1 MRMKCNRH
9 TIKLTLAFFA
19 MFALAACVNTL
30 DEEDFKTTFRVEG
43 GEECALFFKIETGE
57 DDMDTRASGD
67 LVNGSVDEHKIGETG
82 NYAFFFKTDGSLY
95 RTEELTLYD
104 AADND
109 CGEVTDNTPSTG
121 KHKVEKIYRTRL
133 DLRDS
138 DGEIEKEL
146 QCLVV
151 LNGDPIFG
159 ELEDLKTLDEFLEFS
174 WTCNGDPMTGI
185 GRDGDLFTMTNSSYV
200 DDGEVFC
207 AVPIDVEKLYTPLEV
222 DGVDPQKIVTIHV
235 ERMLAKFTFEVEVN
249 DTEIDGPG
257 FKKFMDGDGKI
268 LYYEITPTN
277 NIITYCSG
285 IDSDNE
291 DSPILEE
298 VKFKIRVTGWGINA
312 LERKSNAYKKINT
325 TTYFT
330 NWNDAE
336 NYRSYWAEDAHYG
349 ALDLFQRLDD
359 TNDAEDQN
367 NAGNHYDPR
376 FYTSYPWQFR
386 RSVNNGVS
394 FDYYDKH
401 IDATNGNLNGNYLW
415 NYSFTDLNNSKFDKL
430 IYVPENTYDAEEV
443 RMWGHDNR
451 ENVLA
456 GTHLI
461 IGAELLTDL
470 DGDGIYEPNE
480 LWRDR
485 TGVYYSDS
493 TFCFWSLVRS
503 FNLALQ
509 SHVYMD
515 YTRFKWKEDD
525 GIDIAPRSAL
535 TMSGNF
541 LRELDEFDKKE
552 GENWNGYKEHQGSK
566 YYLCFN
572 DDKYSDADSKKR
584 TQIDEYSVVKS
595 YEGNLFRP
603 AIVTGGDGQ
612 VLPWPDPS
620 NDYCM
625 TIRGEDG
632 SPLDIYES
640 ISIEYSED
648 RDNGQGGMRI
658 VTGVRAKTQVDA
670 RDIKSMLYEWTGAV
684 DHFKD
689 GKMYYAA
696 PAELTGAGGAASIYG
711 VVRNGWYK
719 YKLSDIQV
727 IGTSVDNVDEPIVPN
742 KVITHD
748 QLNITVDI
756 IDWHN
761 FLNIVAPVL

>member
-1 MRMKCNRH
+1 MKMKCNRH

-19 MFALAACVNTL
+19 MFALTACVNTL

-67 LVNGSVDEHKIGETG
+67 LVNGSEDEHKIGTTG
-82 NYAFFFKTDGSLY
+82 NYAFFFKKDGSWY
-95 RTEELTLYD
+95 RTEELTLYN

-109 CGEVTDNTPSTG
+109 CGEVTDNTPSAG
-121 KHKVEKIYRTRL
+121 KHQVEKIYRTRL
-133 DLRDS
+133 NLKDS
-138 DGEIEKEL
+138 DGNIEKEL
-146 QCLVV
+146 LCLVV
-151 LNGDPIFG
+151 LNGDPII
-159 ELEDLKTLDEFLEFS
+159 EDLRKLEQRETTALSKFLEFS
-174 WTCNGDPMTGI
+174 WKYNGDPMGI

-200 DDGEVFC
+200 DGGEVCC
-207 AVPIDVEKLYTPLEV
+207 AVPIDVEALYTPLEV
-222 DGVDPQKIVTIHV
+222 NGVAPQKIVTIHV
-235 ERMLAKFTFEVEVN
+235 ERMLAKFTFE
-249 DTEIDGPG
+249 IDGS
-257 FKKFMDGDGKI
+257 KFTATEDENGNRC
-268 LYYEITPTN
+268 YEITPAN
-277 NIITYCSG
+277 HVITYCTG
-285 IDSDNE
+285 VDPQNG
-291 DSPILEE
+291 DSPILKE
-298 VKFKIRVTGWGINA
+298 VNFKIRVTGWGINA
-312 LERKSNAYKKINT
+312 LERESNAYKKINNPQNG
-325 TTYFT
+325 YFT
-330 NWNDAE
+330 NWNDE
-336 NYRSYWAEDAHYG
+336 GNYRSYWAEDAHYG
-349 ALDLFQRLDD
+349 VDFFNPMPMVDD
-359 TNDAEDQN
+359 EEKENPKD
-367 NAGNHYDPR
+367 HYDGQ
-376 FYTSYPWQFR
+376 YYNGYPWQFR
-386 RSVNNGVS
+386 RSVNNGVR

-401 IDATNGNLNGNYLW
+401 IDNTNGNSNGNYLW
-415 NYSFTDLNNSKFDKL
+415 NYSFTDLNNPKFGREV
-430 IYVPENTYDAEEV
+430 YVPENTYDAELV
-443 RMWGHDNR
+443 SKWGHDNR

-470 DGDGIYEPNE
+470 EGNDNYKPNE

-493 TFCFWSLVRS
+493 TLCFWSLARS

-509 SHVYMD
+509 SHVYME

-525 GIDIAPRSAL
+525 GVDIKPRSAL

-541 LRELDEFDKKE
+541 LRESDELDEN
-552 GENWNGYKEHQGSK
+552 GWRGYKEHYGSK

-572 DDKYSDADSKKR
+572 DDDKSDEDRNKR
-584 TQIDEYSVVKS
+584 TPIDRYSVVKD
-595 YEGNLFRP
+595 YKGNLFRP

-612 VLPWPDPS
+612 VLPWPDPA

-625 TIRGEDG
+625 TIRGEDN

-640 ISIEYSED
+640 ISIEYNKEE
-648 RDNGQGGMRI
+648 GAYGGMRI

-670 RDIKSMLYEWTGAV
+670 RDIKSLLYEWTGAV
-684 DHFKD
+684 DHFKA

-696 PAELTGAGGAASIYG
+696 PAELAGAGGAASIYG

-727 IGTSVDNVDEPIVPN
+727 IGTSVDNVNEPIVPN

-756 IDWHN
+756 INWHN
-761 FLNIVAPVL
+761 FWNIWAPML

>member
-19 MFALAACVNTL
+19 MFALTACVNTL

-67 LVNGSVDEHKIGETG
+67 LVNGNDDEHKIGTTG
-82 NYAFFFKTDGSLY
+82 NYAFFFKTDGSWY
-95 RTEELTLYD
+95 RTEKLTLYD

-121 KHKVEKIYRTRL
+121 KHQVEKIYRTRL
-133 DLRDS
+133 NLKDS
-138 DGEIEKEL
+138 DGKIEKEL

-151 LNGDPIFG
+151 LNGDPIIG
-159 ELEDLKTLDEFLEFS
+159 ELDKLKTLDEFLAFS
-174 WTCNGDPMTGI
+174 WKYNGDPMEI
-185 GRDGDLFTMTNSSYV
+185 GRDGNLFTMTNSSYV
-200 DDGEVFC
+200 KGGKVCC

-222 DGVDPQKIVTIHV
+222 NGEAAPIDPQKIVTIHV
-235 ERMLAKFTFEVEVN
+235 ERMLAKFTFE
-249 DTEIDGPG
+249 IDGSN
-257 FKKFMDGDGKI
+257 FTAVRDGDGKI
-268 LYYEITPTN
+268 LYYEIEPAN
-277 NIITYCSG
+277 HVITYCTG
-285 IDSDNE
+285 VDPQNG
-291 DSPILEE
+291 DSPILKE
-298 VKFKIRVTGWGINA
+298 VNFKIRVTGWGINA
-312 LERKSNAYKKINT
+312 LERESNAYKKIDN

-330 NWNDAE
+330 SWNDAE

-349 ALDLFQRLDD
+349 VDFFKPMPMDD
-359 TNDAEDQN
+359 EWLKENPEEYYADKYYN
-367 NAGNHYDPR
+367 G
-376 FYTSYPWQFR
+376 YPWQFR

-394 FDYYDKH
+394 FDFYDKH
-401 IDATNGNLNGNYLW
+401 IDATNGNSNGNFLW
-415 NYSFTDLNNSKFDKL
+415 NYSFTDLNNPKFGREV
-430 IYVPENTYDAEEV
+430 YVPENTYDAELV
-443 RMWGHDNR
+443 SKGHDNR

-470 DGDGIYEPNE
+470 GDGYKPNE

-485 TGVYYSDS
+485 TGVYYSDP
-493 TFCFWSLVRS
+493 TLCFWSLARS

-509 SHVYMD
+509 SHVYME
-515 YTRFKWKEDD
+515 YTRFRWKVED

-541 LRELDEFDKKE
+541 LRESDELDEN
-552 GENWNGYKEHQGSK
+552 GWRGYKEHYGSK

-572 DDKYSDADSKKR
+572 YDKDSDEDPNKR
-584 TQIDEYSVVKS
+584 TRIDAYDVVKK

-612 VLPWPDPS
+612 VLPWPDPA

-640 ISIEYSED
+640 ISIIYNEEK
-648 RDNGQGGMRI
+648 GEKGGMRI

-696 PAELTGAGGAASIYG
+696 PAELTGADGAASIYG

-719 YKLSDIQV
+719 YKLSNIQV